1 MSDRIIGIDLGTT
14 NSEVAIVENGQAQVL
29 EIHNGSRLLPS
40 VVGLADDGSL
50 LVGEAAVNQL
60 ALHPERTVKSIKRQM
75 GSDYRVDL
83 GGQVYTPQE
92 ISAMILKQL
101 KSVAEQ
107 SLGEPVTKAVITV
120 PAYFSDAQRQATRD
134 AGEIAG
140 MEVVRIINEPTAAA
154 LAYESNHHG
163 QKHIMVYDLGG
174 GTFDV
179 SIVRLEDDVVEVLAS
194 HGDNHLGG
202 DDFDQKI
209 IEFALEHLQNDF
221 TLDERT
227 LTPQVTARIR
237 RAAEA
242 AKIHLS
248 SHPFAMLEEEYLLTD
263 QERTVHLSV
272 ELSRQDYEEMI
283 TPFIDQTLKAAH
295 IALEGANLSVSDL
308 DEILLVGGAT
318 RTPLISQRLEEEL
331 GLQPRSE
338 VDPDLCVASGAAIQG
353 AVIAGDKVN
362 SVLVDVTPY
371 TFGTSALSRLADGE
385 LYPYV
390 YVPLIRKNSAIPTSQ
405 SEVFFTSY
413 DEQEAVDVMVY
424 QGEDPDA
431 LNNTE
436 IGRFRI
442 EGLSKAPAGNE
453 IVTTFSLDLNGIL
466 QVSSIEK
473 KTGNETSITI
483 DNAIARFEEEAMTQ
497 ARARIER
504 LFEGE
509 FEVDDEQAGKAQQ
522 RHNTQALALIE
533 KAERLMDSANEE
545 DREDLVDM
553 VEQLKDVMTQG
564 GDMAAAID
572 ELSDLVFYLES

>member
-14 NSEVAIVENGQAQVL
+14 NSEVAIVEHGQPRVL
-29 EIHNGSRLLPS
+29 EIQNGSRLLPS

-60 ALHPERTVKSIKRQM
+60 ALHPERTVKSIKRHM

-101 KSVAEQ
+101 KAVAEQ
-107 SLGEPVTKAVITV
+107 SLGEPVAKAVITV

-221 TLDERT
+221 ALDERT
-227 LTPQVTARIR
+227 FTPQVTARIR

-242 AKIHLS
+242 VKIHLS
-248 SHPFAMLEEEYLLTD
+248 SHPFAMLEEEYLLTEQD
-263 QERTVHLSV
+263 RTVHLSL
-272 ELSRQDYEEMI
+272 ELSRQDYEAMI

-318 RTPLISQRLEEEL
+318 RTPLISERLEQEL

-385 LYPYV
+385 MYPYV

-405 SEVFFTSY
+405 SEVFFTTY

-442 EGLSKAPAGNE
+442 EGLSEVPAGNE

-509 FEVDDEQAGKAQQ
+509 FEADDEQAGKAQQ
-522 RHNTQALALIE
+522 RHHTQALALIE